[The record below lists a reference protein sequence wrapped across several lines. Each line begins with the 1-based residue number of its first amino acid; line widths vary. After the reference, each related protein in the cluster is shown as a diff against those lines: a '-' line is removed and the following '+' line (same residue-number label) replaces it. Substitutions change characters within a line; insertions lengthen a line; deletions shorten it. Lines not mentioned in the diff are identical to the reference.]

1 MIFRFPLLRTGG
13 SSRVPHVVIRGPH
26 ARSAGANRCF
36 VAIVCVAGIVGCG
49 SHTTALGGPPN
60 VGPTATVAP
69 TQTPVAAVTPVAFPS
84 VAPFSA
90 GRTATVALPAAGANA
105 TPMPIALPS
114 AGGFGPT
121 LLLPLPQSA
130 VNVQVTQVVSNVA
143 PAGAPALSTVR
154 AAAAVRRGLARPQGS
169 AVLLYTELFFTTTV
183 TLASTP
189 SFSFVIPSGDVV
201 PGVGYYVALFDP
213 TRPSLGWQYGFEG
226 PATLAGTTLTFAPA
240 SGSFTFSGNLT
251 YSFALVA
258 IPTGEA
264 APTAAPSIAPTSV
277 PTQTPPP
284 IVVVSPSPSASA
296 SPSGNP
302 SASPSAGASA
312 SPSPSP
318 SGSASASPTS
328 TPLPSGSGGIGI
340 AITVPTPAPIV
351 CVPANVT
358 VAAGATVTA
367 SCSQAHY
374 AGAFTFSV
382 SDPSIATAAIPSPRP
397 LPSLAPT
404 APPTGPATPTP
415 HPATPTP
422 VPTAAPGGTPPP
434 AAPTAPPAPF
444 AFTVTGLKAGTT
456 TLSVTA
462 QDGGV
467 GSVSVTVT
475 P

>member
-1 MIFRFPLLRTGG
+1 
-13 SSRVPHVVIRGPH
+13 V
-26 ARSAGANRCF
+26 
-36 VAIVCVAGIVGCG
+36 IVCVASIVGCG
-49 SHTTALGGPPN
+49 SHSTVLGGPPT
-60 VGPTATVAP
+60 VVPTATVAP
-69 TQTPVAAVTPVAFPS
+69 TQTPLATVTPVALPS

-90 GRTATVALPAAGANA
+90 GQTASVALPAAGANA

-114 AGGFGPT
+114 AGGFAPT
-121 LLLPLPQSA
+121 LLLPLPQTA

-143 PAGAPALSTVR
+143 PAGAPALSTAR
-154 AAAAVRRGLARPQGS
+154 AAAAVRRGLALPQAS
-169 AVLLYTELFFTTTV
+169 AVLLYTQLFFTTTV
-183 TLASTP
+183 TLGSTP
-189 SFSFVIPSGDVV
+189 SFTFVIPSADVV

-226 PATLAGTTLTFAPA
+226 PATLAGSTLTFTPA
-240 SGSFTFSGNLT
+240 SGSFTFSGNVA
-251 YSFALVA
+251 YYFALVA
-258 IPTGEA
+258 IPSAEA

-284 IVVVSPSPSASA
+284 IVVLSPSPVPSASG
-296 SPSGNP
+296 SP
-302 SASPSAGASA
+302 SASPSASASA

-318 SGSASASPTS
+318 SASAVVSPTASASAAPTG
-328 TPLPSGSGGIGI
+328 TPVPSGSGGLGI

-358 VAAGATVTA
+358 VAVGATVTA

-374 AGAFTFSV
+374 AGAFTFAAA
-382 SDPSIATAAIPSPRP
+382 DPSIAVAAVPTPRP
-397 LPSLAPT
+397 LPSIAPT
-404 APPTGPATPTP
+404 TPPTGPATPTP
-415 HPATPTP
+415 PPATPTP